1 MQDKRQNPPPMG
13 PRGGRH
19 GPVMKEKPKDAKKTL
34 KRLINYIAEN
44 KYLFFLLLADMIA
57 ITLLNLAIPSIQGFA
72 IDAVTISENRL
83 QMDFGLFVKMLAF
96 LILLYVVLSLFT
108 YLQGIFSAKL
118 SQTTVRNMRA
128 DLFSKIVRLQIRY
141 FDTHQH
147 GDIMSRM
154 TNDVENIS
162 NTISQS
168 IGSLISGG
176 LTVIGTVAIMLWY
189 SPFLTV
195 ISMVTIVLTLAATAV
210 LSKPMRRLFTQQQ
223 TLLGKL
229 NGHAEETVTGYK
241 TIAAFGKEQKVEAEF
256 NKISGELC
264 KCATKA
270 QIIGGSM
277 GPVMNFISNF
287 GFLLI
292 ASCGGL
298 MALRGT
304 ITIGAIQA
312 FLIYARQF
320 SRPISEIANQFA
332 QIQTAIAGAERV
344 FEIMDAPPEMDAGQ
358 TAVSD
363 AGVKGNIDFQH
374 ILFSYKKGEPV
385 LKDFNLQVKAGQKIA
400 LVGAT
405 GSGKNHSGESLNAVL

>member
-1 MQDKRQNPPPMG
+1 MG
-13 PRGGRH
+13 PLGGRH

-241 TIAAFGKEQKVEAEF
+241 TIAAFGKEQK
-256 NKISGELC
+256 G
-264 KCATKA
+264 
-270 QIIGGSM
+270 
-277 GPVMNFISNF
+277 
-287 GFLLI
+287 
-292 ASCGGL
+292 
-298 MALRGT
+298 
-304 ITIGAIQA
+304 
-312 FLIYARQF
+312 
-320 SRPISEIANQFA
+320 
-332 QIQTAIAGAERV
+332 
-344 FEIMDAPPEMDAGQ
+344 
-358 TAVSD
+358 
-363 AGVKGNIDFQH
+363 
-374 ILFSYKKGEPV
+374 
-385 LKDFNLQVKAGQKIA
+385 
-400 LVGAT
+400 
-405 GSGKNHSGESLNAVL
+405 